1 MLLVVV
7 HLEGGPN
14 GVALGG
20 VVIVPPCCFAS
31 KAGLARTTRRPG
43 DVLLEDV
50 RGLLLEEAS
59 VLLVQGDVVV
69 TRLWEI

>member
-50 RGLLLEEAS
+50 RGLVDVPEDVKVVQ
-59 VLLVQGDVVV
+59 VL
-69 TRLWEI
+69 